1 MKTTH
6 ILYFD
11 INLFLDSQS
20 SNGNAPN
27 ANSPSTNLSSSY
39 KILVYFMF
47 ELLSLA
53 YVFAYYES
61 VVWRV
66 ANIQKS
72 LVDRGPLSEGD
83 GCRLWTRSMGK
94 KGFGD
99 S

>member
-1 MKTTH
+1 
-6 ILYFD
+6 
-11 INLFLDSQS
+11 
-20 SNGNAPN
+20 
-27 ANSPSTNLSSSY
+27 
-39 KILVYFMF
+39 MF